1 MDNNSTY
8 VPGMN
13 SNSTESIENFN
24 PYAQPNVGGTYVP
37 GMQAPKT
44 NISEEPPTAPAPI
57 RQGNRPVVGFLY
69 SISNG
74 GNREYWPIYVGSNV
88 IGRDPDVDIQLN
100 EATVSGKHAEIRV
113 RELRTSSGL
122 TATIQDLG
130 SKTGIMVNEKDPGY
144 DLVKCANGDSI
155 IIGRNYQMLVILI
168 DTIAAGLSPAT
179 EFIPVAAPKQD
190 NITTDIPPIVKGKN
204 PYDRNS
210 RNIQSGT
217 VDLNGARTIESPGGT
232 MIME

>member
-1 MDNNSTY
+1 MDNNSTF
-8 VPGMN
+8 VPGIRN
-13 SNSTESIENFN
+13 AAEPIENFN
-24 PYAQPNVGGTYVP
+24 PYAQPGGAGGTYVP
-37 GMQAPKT
+37 GMQAKR
-44 NISEEPPTAPAPI
+44 SGVLEEQPTASTPFQ
-57 RQGNRPVVGFLY
+57 QGNRPVVGFLY

-100 EATVSGKHAEIRV
+100 EATVSGRHAEIRV
-113 RELRTSSGL
+113 RELRTSTGL

-130 SKTGIMVNEKDPGY
+130 SKTGILVNEQDPGY
-144 DLVKCANGDSI
+144 DLVRCSNGDSI
-155 IIGRNYQMLVILI
+155 IIGRNYRMLVILI
-168 DTIAAGLSPAT
+168 DTAAAGLSPAE
-179 EFIPVAAPKQD
+179 EFIPVSAPKQED
-190 NITTDIPPIVKGKN
+190 LTVEIPSISQGKN

-217 VDLNGARTIESPGGT
+217 VDLSGARSFESPGGT